1 MRIYISLMF
10 LFFPFASWNQLKG
23 VVYGSDGTKK
33 QELYGAKIRS
43 LQTGVGVLSNSHGEF
58 EFIVGKNTNDTLV
71 ISAMGFFNDTIY
83 LSKKDRFTQM
93 EIILFSEKTLPD
105 IVVAAK
111 RDGHTI
117 SKLKT
122 LHVETIGEGELR
134 KAACCNLSES
144 FETNASV
151 DVNMT
156 DAVSGSK
163 KIQMMGLDGVYTQIQ
178 VENIPYLR
186 GLESA
191 YGMNAIPGT
200 WIESI
205 QITKGTGNVVNG
217 YESMAGLINL
227 ELKKPENMERFYFNA
242 YGSIFGRGEL
252 NMHGSKIFNPKW
264 KTAIFGHAAT
274 LQGEIDRNKDGFRD
288 VPKSIN
294 ASFLNRWRYDGK
306 RMEAQFGLTAYY
318 EDKVGGQTGF
328 DIKKPN
334 LNLFGVHVENKHI
347 DAFAKTGFFFAKKPY
362 QSIGIVYNAK
372 LHETKAVFGNRVFSG
387 DEKRAYV
394 NAVFDGIIGNTNH
407 GIKLGMSFVFTE
419 LNQRLD
425 TIYLPRIEYIPG
437 AFAEYTYKGNR
448 FTYIAGFRAD
458 YHSIYGYQF
467 LPRLHGKY
475 ALTEK
480 LDFRFTGGKGFR
492 VSNVM
497 IDNISLLATS
507 RTWIID
513 SKILPEVSWNVGGSL
528 VYEFSFFKQKATWS
542 SDLYYTYFENQLV
555 VDRDVDFHSIYFKNL
570 TGSSYS
576 ISFQSELSLPFS
588 KQFEVR
594 MAYKYLDVKASLG
607 GSMQQQVMIPRH
619 RGFMNV
625 AYSTRNKRW
634 EFDYTVSVYGRSRL
648 HMVHLPGNNVSMVN
662 ETDVFPLMNAQVTH
676 VYKNWDFYLGGENIG
691 NYIQKD
697 AIIDAANPFGS
708 YFDATRVW
716 APVQGIM
723 IYVGVRYKIKN
734 KK

>member
-1 MRIYISLMF
+1 
-10 LFFPFASWNQLKG
+10 
-23 VVYGSDGTKK
+23 
-33 QELYGAKIRS
+33 
-43 LQTGVGVLSNSHGEF
+43 
-58 EFIVGKNTNDTLV
+58 
-71 ISAMGFFNDTIY
+71 
-83 LSKKDRFTQM
+83 
-93 EIILFSEKTLPD
+93 
-105 IVVAAK
+105 
-111 RDGHTI
+111 
-117 SKLKT
+117 
-122 LHVETIGEGELR
+122 
-134 KAACCNLSES
+134 
-144 FETNASV
+144 
-151 DVNMT
+151 
-156 DAVSGSK
+156 
-163 KIQMMGLDGVYTQIQ
+163 
-178 VENIPYLR
+178 
-186 GLESA
+186 
-191 YGMNAIPGT
+191 
-200 WIESI
+200 
-205 QITKGTGNVVNG
+205 
-217 YESMAGLINL
+217 
-227 ELKKPENMERFYFNA
+227 
-242 YGSIFGRGEL
+242 
-252 NMHGSKIFNPKW
+252 
-264 KTAIFGHAAT
+264 
-274 LQGEIDRNKDGFRD
+274 
-288 VPKSIN
+288 
-294 ASFLNRWRYDGK
+294 
-306 RMEAQFGLTAYY
+306 
-318 EDKVGGQTGF
+318 
-328 DIKKPN
+328 
-334 LNLFGVHVENKHI
+334 
-347 DAFAKTGFFFAKKPY
+347 
-362 QSIGIVYNAK
+362 
-372 LHETKAVFGNRVFSG
+372 
-387 DEKRAYV
+387 
-394 NAVFDGIIGNTNH
+394 
-407 GIKLGMSFVFTE
+407 
-419 LNQRLD
+419 
-425 TIYLPRIEYIPG
+425 LPRIEYIPG